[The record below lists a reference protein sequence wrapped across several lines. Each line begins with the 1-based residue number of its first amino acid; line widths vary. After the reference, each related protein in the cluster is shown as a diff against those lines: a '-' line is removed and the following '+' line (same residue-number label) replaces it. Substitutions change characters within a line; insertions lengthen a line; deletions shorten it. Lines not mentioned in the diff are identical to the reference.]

1 MEIDLDLMCANVNE
15 QTYLDLDLGKPYG
28 AFNMYG

>member
-15 QTYLDLDLGKPYG
+15 QTYLDLGKPYG